1 MNDITQKI
9 KDYIIAMAGDS
20 RDLVE
25 LADRDRLS
33 PTYGCFYYPYWRSKS
48 SDYVNARCQ
57 EAVYTLALLYKNDY
71 PGVNCRRREEIKE
84 LAIAGA
90 LFWASLQHS
99 DGSFDEWYA
108 GEHGFAATA
117 FSSFALSE
125 TFSLLRGELSSGE
138 CEVLTK
144 TLSTAAGWL
153 CQHDD
158 LDKINHEAVSAAAL
172 YSLGET
178 LGEDR
183 FREEAE
189 RKVKLVLDLQTRE
202 GWFPELGGVDT
213 GYSFLTLEYL
223 SQCYLH
229 SRDERL
235 KDALGRALEFL
246 SYFVH
251 PDLTTGREYNLC
263 GNSYISLLAGSIMG
277 EFSPL
282 ARSLFSE
289 GIARGNAMAQ
299 LAQDDLSRCY
309 HLYNGLLAYDHY
321 RENEGVWDQDRRE
334 LPFKS
339 VPFRRFFPESGLAA
353 VKTSRYYAVS
363 AGKSGGLVKVFPE
376 GGDLSL
382 QDRGYTLALPGRTPL
397 SSFRLGP
404 DNTVSW
410 SDEGEIKVSASF
422 REGSYFFP
430 HPLARL
436 LLKVVSRL
444 PGGYLIVK
452 KGIDFIR
459 RRKNASLQLT
469 AVSGR
474 ASSRTLTRSIIFQEE
489 SVKILDE
496 ISGRDEGDTIRAAI
510 EVEIKTDGWISDRP
524 ASNEEN
530 RLGDI
535 LNGSGG
541 AKVEK
546 EITPRSDRMDIAIA
560 ISENSPGSSI

>member
-1 MNDITQKI
+1 MNEVNSKVIEYIT
-9 KDYIIAMAGDS
+9 AMAGAS

-25 LADRDRLS
+25 LADRDHLS

-57 EAVYTLALLYKNDY
+57 EAVYTFALLYKNDY
-71 PGVNCRRREEIKE
+71 PGVNSLGSDELRE
-84 LAIAGA
+84 LAISGA

-117 FSSFALSE
+117 FSGFALSGA
-125 TFSLLRGELSSGE
+125 FSLLRDEFKPEEREIIKKALLS
-138 CEVLTK
+138 
-144 TLSTAAGWL
+144 AGRWL
-153 CQHDD
+153 CSHDD
-158 LDKINHEAVSAAAL
+158 LDKINHEAVGAAAL

-178 LGEDR
+178 MGEAR
-183 FREEAE
+183 FRDEAG
-189 RKVKLVLDLQTRE
+189 RKVKLVLDRQTRE

-223 SQCYLH
+223 SQCYLF
-229 SRDERL
+229 SRDEEL
-235 KDALGRALEFL
+235 KNSLNRALEFL
-246 SYFVH
+246 SFFVH
-251 PDLTTGREYNLC
+251 PDMTTGREYNLC
-263 GNSYISLLAGSIMG
+263 GNSYVSLLAASIMG

-282 ARSLFSE
+282 ARSLFSD
-289 GIARGNAMAQ
+289 GIAAGNIMAQ

-309 HLYNGLLAYDHY
+309 HLYNGLLAYGHY
-321 RENEGVWDQDRRE
+321 RANEEIWDQDSRE

-353 VKTSRYYAVS
+353 VKTARYYAVS

-404 DNTVSW
+404 DNSVSW
-410 SDEGEIKVSASF
+410 SDDGRMEVTASF

-436 LLKVVSRL
+436 LLEVVSRL
-444 PGGYLIVK
+444 PGGYLLVK
-452 KGIDFIR
+452 KGVDFIR

-474 ASSRTLTRSIIFQEE
+474 SSSRTLTRSIIFQDE
-489 SVKILDE
+489 SVKIRDE

-510 EVEIKTDGWISDRP
+510 EVEIKTDGLISGRP
-524 ASNEEN
+524 AAGEEA
-530 RLGDI
+530 RLGEI

-541 AKVEK
+541 ARVEK
-546 EITPRSDRMDIAIA
+546 EITPRSDWVEVTTS
-560 ISENSPGSSI
+560 ISGI

>member
-1 MNDITQKI
+1 MNGINPEVF
-9 KDYIIAMAGDS
+9 DYITPMAGAS

-25 LADRDRLS
+25 LADRDQLS

-71 PGVNCRRREEIKE
+71 PGVSCRGREEIRE
-84 LAIAGA
+84 LAVAGA

-117 FSSFALSE
+117 FSGFALSE
-125 TFSLLRGELSSGE
+125 TFLLLREELSSKDH
-138 CEVLTK
+138 EVIK
-144 TLSTAAGWL
+144 KALSGAAGWL
-153 CQHDD
+153 CRHDD
-158 LDKINHEAVSAAAL
+158 LDKINHEAVGAAAL

-189 RKVKLVLDLQTRE
+189 RKVKLVLDRQTRE

-235 KDALGRALEFL
+235 KDALGRALDFL
-246 SYFVH
+246 AYFVH

-282 ARSLFSE
+282 ARSLFSA
-289 GIARGNAMAQ
+289 GIARGNAMVQ

-321 RENEGVWDQDRRE
+321 RENEGIWGRDRRE
-334 LPFKS
+334 LPFKGD
-339 VPFRRFFPESGLAA
+339 PFRRFFPESGLAA
-353 VKTSRYYAVS
+353 VKTARYYAVS
-363 AGKSGGLVKVFPE
+363 AGKSGGLVKVFSE
-376 GGDLSL
+376 GGDLSF
-382 QDRGYTLALPGRTPL
+382 QDRGYTLTAQDQKSR

-410 SDEGEIKVSASF
+410 SDEGEMKVTASF
-422 REGSYFFP
+422 REGSYYFP
-430 HPLARL
+430 HPLARF
-436 LLKVVSRL
+436 LLKSISSL

-459 RRKNASLQLT
+459 RRKNASFQLT

-474 ASSRTLTRSIIFQEE
+474 ASSRRLNRTITFKDESIEI
-489 SVKILDE
+489 VDE
-496 ISGRDEGDTIRAAI
+496 ISGEVGEGSLKAMI
-510 EVEIKTDGWISDRP
+510 EVEVKTNGLISTRP
-524 ASNEEN
+524 AVGDEA
-530 RLGDI
+530 RLSEI
-535 LNGSGG
+535 LSGSGG
-541 AKVEK
+541 VKIEK
-546 EITPRSDRMDIAIA
+546 KITPHSDRVDVDY
-560 ISENSPGSSI
+560 STL

>member
-1 MNDITQKI
+1 MNEIDPEVI
-9 KDYIIAMAGDS
+9 DYITAMAGAS

-25 LADRDRLS
+25 LADRDPLS
-33 PTYGCFYYPYWRSKS
+33 PTYGCFYYPYWLSKS

-57 EAVYTLALLYKNDY
+57 EAVYTLALIYKNSY
-71 PGVNCRRREEIKE
+71 PGVNCRGSDELRE
-84 LAIAGA
+84 LAISGA
-90 LFWASLQHS
+90 LLWASLQHS

-117 FSSFALSE
+117 FSGFALSE
-125 TFSLLRGELSSGE
+125 TFSLLEEEIPPDKR
-138 CEVLTK
+138 EVLK
-144 TLSTAAGWL
+144 KALVGAGVWL
-153 CQHDD
+153 CNHDD
-158 LDKINHEAVSAAAL
+158 LDKINHEAVGAAAL
-172 YSLGET
+172 YSLGKT
-178 LGEDR
+178 LGESR
-183 FREEAE
+183 FRDEAG
-189 RKVKLVLDLQTRE
+189 RKVKLVLDRQTRE

-223 SQCYLH
+223 SQCYLF
-229 SRDERL
+229 SRDEEL
-235 KDALGRALEFL
+235 KKSLNRALEFL
-246 SYFVH
+246 AFFVH
-251 PDLTTGREYNLC
+251 PDMTTGREYNLC
-263 GNSYISLLAGSIMG
+263 GNSYVSLLAASIMG

-289 GIARGNAMAQ
+289 GIAGGNTMAQ

-309 HLYNGLLAYDHY
+309 HLYNGLLAYGYY
-321 RENEGVWDQDRRE
+321 RDNKEIWARDRRE

-339 VPFRRFFPESGLAA
+339 VPFRRFFPESGLSA
-353 VKTSRYYAVS
+353 VKTARYYAVS

-382 QDRGYTLALPGRTPL
+382 QDRGYTLTGPDLTPL
-397 SSFRLGP
+397 SSFRLCSE
-404 DNTVSW
+404 NTVSW
-410 SDEGEIKVSASF
+410 SDEGRMEVMASF

-444 PGGYLIVK
+444 PGGYLLVK
-452 KGIDFIR
+452 KGVDFIR

-474 ASSRTLTRSIIFQEE
+474 ASSRTLTRTIIFQEE

-510 EVEIKTDGWISDRP
+510 EVEIKTDGLISARP
-524 ASNEEN
+524 AAGESA
-530 RLGDI
+530 RLGEI

-546 EITPRSDRMDIAIA
+546 EITPRSGRVEVTTS
-560 ISENSPGSSI
+560 ISET

>member
-1 MNDITQKI
+1 
-9 KDYIIAMAGDS
+9 MAGAS

-25 LADRDRLS
+25 LIDRDRLS

-71 PGVNCRRREEIKE
+71 PGSDSRGSEEIKE

-99 DGSFDEWYA
+99 DGSFDEWYL
-108 GEHGFAATA
+108 GEHGFAATS
-117 FSSFALSE
+117 FSGFALSE
-125 TFSLLRGELSSGE
+125 TFLLLRDELSSGE
-138 CEVLTK
+138 REVLAK
-144 TLSTAAGWL
+144 ALAGAGRWL

-158 LDKINHEAVSAAAL
+158 LDKINHEAVGAAAL
-172 YSLGET
+172 YSLGEA

-189 RKVKLVLDLQTRE
+189 RKVNLVIERQTKE

-223 SQCYLH
+223 SQCYIY
-229 SRDERL
+229 SQDERL
-235 KDALGRALEFL
+235 KATLARALEFL

-263 GNSYISLLAGSIMG
+263 GNSYISLLAGAIMG

-289 GIARGNAMAQ
+289 GIARGNAMVQ

-321 RENEGVWDQDRRE
+321 REKAKIWDHDRRQ

-339 VPFRRFFPESGLAA
+339 GPFRRFFPESGLAA
-353 VKTSRYYAVS
+353 VKTARYYAVS
-363 AGKSGGLVKVFPE
+363 AGKSGGLVKVFSV
-376 GGDLSL
+376 GGDLYF
-382 QDRGYTLALPGRTPL
+382 QDRGYTLTVPCHTTQ
-397 SSFRLGP
+397 SSFRLSP
-404 DNTVSW
+404 DNNISW
-410 SDEGEIKVSASF
+410 SDEGRMKVSASF

-436 LLKVVSRL
+436 LLKVISRL

-459 RRKNASLQLT
+459 RRKNASFQLT

-474 ASSRTLTRSIIFQEE
+474 ASSRRLDRTITFKDE
-489 SVKILDE
+489 SLQIMDE
-496 ISGRDEGDTIRAAI
+496 ISGEEGESALRALI
-510 EVEIKTDGWISDRP
+510 EVEVKTNGLISARP
-524 ASNEEN
+524 VAGDEAGLSEI
-530 RLGDI
+530 LG
-535 LNGSGG
+535 GSGG
-541 AKVEK
+541 VRVEK
-546 EITPRSDRMDIAIA
+546 EIIPLSDRVDVDFS
-560 ISENSPGSSI
+560 ISGS

>member
-1 MNDITQKI
+1 MNDITPKI
-9 KDYIIAMAGDS
+9 KDYITAMAGDS

-25 LADRDRLS
+25 LADRDHFS

-57 EAVYTLALLYKNDY
+57 EAVYTLALLYMNDY
-71 PGVNCRRREEIKE
+71 PGVDCRGREEIKE
-84 LAIAGA
+84 LAVAGA
-90 LFWASLQHS
+90 LYWASLQNS

-125 TFSLLRGELSSGE
+125 TFSLLREELSSGE
-138 CEVLTK
+138 CEVLMK
-144 TLSTAAGWL
+144 ALAGSAEWL

-158 LDKINHEAVSAAAL
+158 LDKINHEAVGAGAL

-183 FREEAE
+183 FREKAE
-189 RKVKLVLDLQTRE
+189 RKVKLVLDRQTRE

-223 SQCYLH
+223 SHCYLH

-235 KDALGRALEFL
+235 KEALGRALEFL

-263 GNSYISLLAGSIMG
+263 GNSYISLLAGAIMG

-289 GIARGNAMAQ
+289 GIARGNAMVQ

-339 VPFRRFFPESGLAA
+339 IPFRRFFPESGLAA

-376 GGDLSL
+376 GGDLSF
-382 QDRGYTLALPGRTPL
+382 QDRGYNLTAQDQKSR

-410 SDEGEIKVSASF
+410 SDEGEMKVSASF

-436 LLKVVSRL
+436 LLKIVSRL

-452 KGIDFIR
+452 KGIDLIR
-459 RRKNASLQLT
+459 RRKNASFQLS

-474 ASSRTLTRSIIFQEE
+474 ASSRRLDRMISFKDESIQ
-489 SVKILDE
+489 ILDE
-496 ISGRDEGDTIRAAI
+496 ISGEEGESSLRALI
-510 EVEIKTDGWISDRP
+510 EVEVKTNGLISARPGEGDEDRL
-524 ASNEEN
+524 SE
-530 RLGDI
+530 I
-535 LNGSGG
+535 LSGSEGV
-541 AKVEK
+541 KIEK
-546 EITPRSDRMDIAIA
+546 EITPHSDRVDVVCS
-560 ISENSPGSSI
+560 ISGT

>member
-1 MNDITQKI
+1 VNDITEKAN
-9 KDYIIAMAGDS
+9 DYITALAGAS

-25 LADRDRLS
+25 LVDRDHLS

-57 EAVYTLALLYKNDY
+57 EAVYTLVLLYKNDY
-71 PGVNCRRREEIKE
+71 PGVNCRGSDELRE
-84 LAIAGA
+84 LAISGA

-117 FSSFALSE
+117 FSGFALSGA
-125 TFSLLRGELSSGE
+125 FSLLKDEFKPEDREIIKNAL
-138 CEVLTK
+138 
-144 TLSTAAGWL
+144 LSTGRWL
-153 CQHDD
+153 SLHDD
-158 LDKINHEAVSAAAL
+158 LDKINHEAVGAAAL
-172 YSLGET
+172 YSLGES
-178 LGEDR
+178 LGEAR

-189 RKVKLVLDLQTRE
+189 RKVKLVLDRQTRE

-223 SQCYLH
+223 SQCYLF
-229 SRDERL
+229 SRDEEL
-235 KDALGRALEFL
+235 EKSLDRALEFL
-246 SYFVH
+246 SFFVH

-263 GNSYISLLAGSIMG
+263 GNSYISLLAGAIMG

-282 ARSLFSE
+282 ARSLFSA
-289 GIARGNAMAQ
+289 GLARGNTLVQ

-321 RENEGVWDQDRRE
+321 RKNEGVWDQDRRE

-339 VPFRRFFPESGLAA
+339 APFRRFFPESGLAV
-353 VKTSRYYAVS
+353 VKTARYYAVS
-363 AGKSGGLVKVFPE
+363 AGKSGGLVKVFPNV
-376 GGDLSL
+376 GDISF

-404 DNTVSW
+404 DNSVSW
-410 SDEGEIKVSASF
+410 SDDGRMEVTASF

-436 LLKVVSRL
+436 LLKIVSCL
-444 PGGYLIVK
+444 PGGYLLVK
-452 KGIDFIR
+452 KGVDFIR

-474 ASSRTLTRSIIFQEE
+474 SSSWTLTRSIIFQDEL
-489 SVKILDE
+489 VKIRDE
-496 ISGRDEGDTIRAAI
+496 ISGRDEGNTIRAAI
-510 EVEIKTDGWISDRP
+510 EVEIKTDDLISAHP
-524 ASNEEN
+524 VVGEET
-530 RLGDI
+530 RLGEI

-541 AKVEK
+541 ARVEK
-546 EITPRSDRMDIAIA
+546 EITPRSDRVEVTTS
-560 ISENSPGSSI
+560 ISET